1 MGYYVNNEHNDPAIN
16 AEIQVRASS
25 PFRSVCMIGLGGFS
39 VYLCRRLLCDV
50 SCRFVTYWCRLV
62 LCLCVL
68 CSSVVFFCL
77 SEEASGGRR
86 HAGVGRRG
94 GVAVPGGFGACAR
107 RPLRRDLTLVACV
120 RRRCF
125 SHASPQEGRIP
136 PADMLDPAQITRN
149 ILADKPRVT
158 RFPIDWNAAPGEA
171 GAADADADGAAA
183 AEGAMEDDEEMGAV
197 EGEAGAA
204 AGASAGGEVRGL
216 RGALVPRWAC
226 SQDADGYSAHEER
239 RILYVRRCRVYD
251 V

>member
-1 MGYYVNNEHNDPAIN
+1 MSLWHVLVSSSALSLCFVFVGCLFLSFQGSFRGSSARGG
-16 AEIQVRASS
+16 RASW
-25 PFRSVCMIGLGGFS
+25 R
-39 VYLCRRLLCDV
+39 
-50 SCRFVTYWCRLV
+50 
-62 LCLCVL
+62 
-68 CSSVVFFCL
+68 CSN
-77 SEEASGGRR
+77 
-86 HAGVGRRG
+86 
-94 GVAVPGGFGACAR
+94 GGFGACAR
-107 RPLRRDLTLVACV
+107 RPLRRDRFLTLVACV
-120 RRRCF
+120 RCRCF

-171 GAADADADGAAA
+171 GAAAADADGAAA

-216 RGALVPRWAC
+216 RGALVPRWVC
-226 SQDADGYSAHEER
+226 SQDVDGYSAHEER

-251 V
+251 VY